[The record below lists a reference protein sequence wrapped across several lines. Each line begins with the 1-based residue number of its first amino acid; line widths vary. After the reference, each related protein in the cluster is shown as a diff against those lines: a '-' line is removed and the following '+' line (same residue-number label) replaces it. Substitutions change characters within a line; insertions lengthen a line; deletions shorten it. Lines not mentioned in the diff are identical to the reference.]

1 MNASR
6 IRLAVAAAAVAV
18 VAVAGC
24 GGSSGGSGGGGGGGG
39 GGGKS
44 GNAYG
49 ATKDATIAKSV
60 PQKYASKGALVVA
73 TDPTYPPMESVGPDG
88 KTIVGADADL
98 AQALAVTMGLKAT
111 MQKATFDSILAGI
124 NSGKYDLGMSSF
136 TDTKDREKTVDF
148 VTYASVGTGFFVK
161 KGGKKYASLDQLCGV
176 KVAVEK
182 GTTQQID
189 SQTQSKKCTGA
200 GKPAVGLQTFT
211 DQNGANLAIQSGRA
225 QVGLA
230 DFPVVIN
237 LVGKSGG
244 QFEQTGTQ
252 YGVAPYGIAMAKG
265 SGLDK
270 PLQAAMQKLI
280 DSGVYAKILK
290 KWGIDKV
297 AITKAAT
304 NGATS

>member
-24 GGSSGGSGGGGGGGG
+24 GGSNGGSGGGGGGGS
-39 GGGKS
+39 KS
-44 GNAYG
+44 DNPYG
-49 ATKDATIAKSV
+49 ATKDAAIAKSV
-60 PQKYASKGALVVA
+60 PQKYASKGTIVVA
-73 TDPTYPPMESVGPDG
+73 SDPTYPPMESVGEDG

-124 NSGKYDLGMSSF
+124 GSGKYDLGMSSF

-161 KGGKKYASLDQLCGV
+161 KGGKKYASLDDLCGV

-189 SQTQSKKCTGA
+189 SQKQTKKCTSA
-200 GKPAVGLQTFT
+200 GKPAVGLQTYT

-237 LVGKSGG
+237 LVDKSSG

-265 SGLDK
+265 GDLEK

-290 KWGIDKV
+290 KWDIDKV
-297 AITKAAT
+297 AITKSET

>member
-1 MNASR
+1 MKASR
-6 IRLAVAAAAVAV
+6 IRVGLAAAAVAV

-24 GGSSGGSGGGGGGGG
+24 GGNGGGSGSGGGGGST
-39 GGGKS
+39 S
-44 GNAYG
+44 GDPYG
-49 ATKDATIAKSV
+49 AKKDAAIAKSV
-60 PQKYASKGALVVA
+60 PQKFASKGTLVVA
-73 TDPTYPPMESVGPDG
+73 TDPTYPPMESVGTDG

-98 AQALAVTMGLKAT
+98 AQALAVTMGLKAK

-136 TDTKDREKTVDF
+136 TDTKERQQTVDF

-161 KGGKKYASLDQLCGV
+161 KGGKKYSGLDQLCGV

-189 SQTQSKKCTGA
+189 SQKQTKKCTSA

-237 LVGKSGG
+237 IVDKSSG

-252 YGVAPYGIAMAKG
+252 YGVAPYGIAMPKG
-265 SGLDK
+265 GGLDK
-270 PLQAAMQKLI
+270 PAQAAMQKLI
-280 DSGVYAKILK
+280 DDGVYAKILK
-290 KWGIDKV
+290 KWDIEKV
-297 AITKAAT
+297 AITKSEV

>member
-6 IRLAVAAAAVAV
+6 IRLAAAAVAVAV

-24 GGSSGGSGGGGGGGG
+24 GGSGGDSGGGDGGGGGT
-39 GGGKS
+39 S
-44 GNAYG
+44 GNPFG
-49 ATKDATIAKSV
+49 ATKDAAIAKMV
-60 PQKYASKGALVVA
+60 PEKFASKGTLVVA
-73 TDPTYPPMESVGPDG
+73 SDPTYPPMESVGEDG
-88 KTIVGADADL
+88 ETIVGADADL
-98 AQALAVTMGLKAT
+98 VQALAVTMGLKAK

-124 NSGKYDLGMSSF
+124 SSGKYDLGMSSF

-161 KGGKKYASLDQLCGV
+161 KGSQKFSSLDQLCGV

-189 SQTQSKKCTGA
+189 SQKQSKKCTSA
-200 GKPAVGLQTFT
+200 GKPAVQLQTFT

-237 LVGKSGG
+237 IVDKSNG

-252 YGVAPYGIAMAKG
+252 YGVAPYGIALPKN

-290 KWGIDKV
+290 KWDIEKV
-297 AITKAAT
+297 AITKST
-304 NGATS
+304 INGATS